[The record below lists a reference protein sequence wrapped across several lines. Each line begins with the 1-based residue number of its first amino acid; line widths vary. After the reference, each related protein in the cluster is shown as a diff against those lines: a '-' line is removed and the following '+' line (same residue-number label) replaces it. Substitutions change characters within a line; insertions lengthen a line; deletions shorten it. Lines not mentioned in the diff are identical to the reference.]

1 MLRHAPIC
9 LALLAATMVVPAHGH
24 PHHKANAV
32 TDLKVDPTVV
42 REIGTIADG
51 DHRSDRNRAR
61 NTSRH
66 PGETLAFFGLEP
78 DMTVVEVSPG
88 GGWYTEILAP
98 YLKRDGTLYAAHYDP
113 EHEREYFRNSV
124 ARFKEKLSAN
134 AALYGDVKLSVFSP
148 PDNMQPAPDG
158 SADLVLTFR
167 NTHGWM
173 RGDNPVAAFEAMYRV
188 LKPGG
193 ILGVVQHRA
202 DPEQPQDPDAAS
214 GYVREDVVI
223 ELAESAGFELAAR
236 SDINAN
242 PKDTR
247 DHPDGVWNLP
257 PTFRAED
264 TDREKYAA
272 IGESDRMTLKFV
284 KK

>member
-1 MLRHAPIC
+1 MLRIASLCPALAAVV
-9 LALLAATMVVPAHGH
+9 LALPAAAHPTH
-24 PHHKANAV
+24 TPKKV
-32 TDLKVDPTVV
+32 EMKVDTSVA

-51 DHRSDRNRAR
+51 DHRSERNRSR
-61 NTSRH
+61 NTARR
-66 PGETLAFFGLEP
+66 PGKTLAFFGIEP
-78 DMTVVEVSPG
+78 GMTVVEIAPG

-98 YLKRDGTLYAAHYDP
+98 YLKREGTLYAAHYDP

-124 ARFKEKLSAN
+124 ARFKEKLAAN
-134 AALYGDVKLSVFSP
+134 PALYGDVKISVFSP
-148 PDNMQPAPDG
+148 PDNMAPAPDG
-158 SADLVLTFR
+158 SADLVVTFR

-173 RGDNPVAAFEAMYRV
+173 RNGNPVDAFKAMHRA

-193 ILGVVQHRA
+193 VLGVVQHRG
-202 DPEQPQDPDAAS
+202 DPDAAQDPKAES
-214 GYVREDVVI
+214 GYIREDVVI
-223 ELAESAGFELAAR
+223 EMAENAGFELVAK
-236 SDINAN
+236 SEINAN

-247 DHPDGVWNLP
+247 DYADGVWTLP
-257 PTFRAED
+257 PNFRLGD

>member
-1 MLRHAPIC
+1 MLRFASLCPT
-9 LALLAATMVVPAHGH
+9 LAAVALSLPAAAH
-24 PHHKANAV
+24 PTHSPKKV
-32 TDLKVDPTVV
+32 EMKVDTSVA

-51 DHRSDRNRAR
+51 DHRSERNRDRNAA
-61 NTSRH
+61 RH
-66 PGETLAFFGLEP
+66 PGKTLAFFGIEP
-78 DMTVVEVSPG
+78 GMTVVEIAPG

-98 YLKRDGTLYAAHYDP
+98 YLKREGTLYAAHYDP

-124 ARFKEKLSAN
+124 ARFKEKLAAN
-134 AALYGDVKLSVFSP
+134 PALYGDVKISVFSP
-148 PDNMQPAPDG
+148 PDNMAPAPDG
-158 SADLVLTFR
+158 SADLVVTFR

-173 RGDNPVAAFEAMYRV
+173 RNGNPVDAFKAMHRA

-193 ILGVVQHRA
+193 VLGVVQHRG
-202 DPEQPQDPDAAS
+202 DPDAAQDPKAES
-214 GYVREDVVI
+214 GYIREDVVI
-223 ELAESAGFELAAR
+223 EMAQSAGFELVAK
-236 SDINAN
+236 SEINAN

-247 DHPDGVWNLP
+247 DYADGVWTLP
-257 PTFRAED
+257 PNFRLGD